1 MLKLIGVNLMGFMG
15 MFPEIWT
22 KLGIIIPVYVIRT
35 AIINSAAP
43 LQKSILM
50 DYVPKASP
58 HCCVVKIRPVC
69 RALLVVGA

>member
-1 MLKLIGVNLMGFMG
+1 MGLMGMY
-15 MFPEIWT
+15 PEIWT

-50 DYVPKASP
+50 DYVSKASLYF
-58 HCCVVKIRPVC
+58 CVVVFNATC
-69 RALLVVGA
+69 F

>member
-1 MLKLIGVNLMGFMG
+1 MGFMG
-15 MFPEIWT
+15 MYPEIWT
-22 KLGIIIPVYVIRT
+22 KLAIIIPVYVIRT

-50 DYVPKASP
+50 DYVPKANP
-58 HCCVVKIRPVC
+58 HFCVVVKIGPVC

>member
-1 MLKLIGVNLMGFMG
+1 MGFMG

-22 KLGIIIPVYVIRT
+22 KLGVIIPVYVIRT